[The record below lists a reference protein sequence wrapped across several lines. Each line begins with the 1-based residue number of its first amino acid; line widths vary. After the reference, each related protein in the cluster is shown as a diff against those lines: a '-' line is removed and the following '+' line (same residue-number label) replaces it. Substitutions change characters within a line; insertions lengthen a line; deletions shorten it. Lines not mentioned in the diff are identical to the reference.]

1 MDRGLDERALAVR
14 TSARCEKTPFRKA
27 VLRES
32 KLRKR
37 NRSQQSM
44 RPQRRHT
51 QTGLEARLKTLK
63 SQRIP
68 IRQRVNR
75 WRYIEACRK
84 ATRPCDL
91 GVLAVRASVVRGPIM
106 RHAAHRAR
114 RAAETPGMLMV
125 RTPIMR
131 SFTPRGGA
139 DSNFVRKV
147 SSARLCEPN
156 ETKLIRII
164 ACFVD

>member
-1 MDRGLDERALAVR
+1 MDRGLNERTLAAR
-14 TSARCEKTPFRKA
+14 TSTRCEKTPFQKA
-27 VLRES
+27 VLREP

-51 QTGLEARLKTLK
+51 QTGLEARLKTLE

-68 IRQRVNR
+68 IRQRINR
-75 WRYIEACRK
+75 WCYIVACRK

-91 GVLAVRASVVRGPIM
+91 GVLTVCASVVRRPIV

-114 RAAETPGMLMV
+114 RAVETPGMLMV
-125 RTPIMR
+125 RTPIMHG
-131 SFTPRGGA
+131 FTPA
-139 DSNFVRKV
+139 DSNFVRNV
-147 SSARLCEPN
+147 PSTRLREPN
-156 ETKLIRII
+156 ETNLIRTN

>member
-1 MDRGLDERALAVR
+1 MDRGLDERTLAVR

-131 SFTPRGGA
+131 SFTPEGVRTRILYETYHRRG
-139 DSNFVRKV
+139 
-147 SSARLCEPN
+147 SANQMRQS
-156 ETKLIRII
+156 
-164 ACFVD
+164 

>member
-14 TSARCEKTPFRKA
+14 TSARCEKMPFRKA
-27 VLRES
+27 VLREP

-75 WRYIEACRK
+75 WRHIEACRK
-84 ATRPCDL
+84 ATRPCNL
-91 GVLAVRASVVRGPIM
+91 GMLTVRARPWCAGLYSAACRASCPMSCGDAWHVETAHAHNAQFHPLRGCGLELCTKRTIGEAP
-106 RHAAHRAR
+106 RA
-114 RAAETPGMLMV
+114 E
-125 RTPIMR
+125 
-131 SFTPRGGA
+131 
-139 DSNFVRKV
+139 
-147 SSARLCEPN
+147 
-156 ETKLIRII
+156 
-164 ACFVD
+164 